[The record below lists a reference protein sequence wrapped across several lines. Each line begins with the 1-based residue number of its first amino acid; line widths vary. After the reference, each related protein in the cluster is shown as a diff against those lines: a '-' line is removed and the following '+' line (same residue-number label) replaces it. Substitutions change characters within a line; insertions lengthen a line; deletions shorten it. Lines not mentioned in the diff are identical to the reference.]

1 MRTYHFP
8 VLIVKVKSSIVATSV
23 QVKTLSLTSHPLVS
37 FKVTPKA
44 VKKSAGR
51 VEFYATVEN
60 ETNPNPTKLKGF
72 LSTVNTDFEAIASH
86 AYFNLLASHNEAS
99 LVSTKVASYPPR
111 TNKLA
116 FSPASTVNPH
126 SFPLRILLVVA
137 AVKRLGKIS
146 N

>member
-72 LSTVNTDFEAIASH
+72 LSTVNTDFD
-86 AYFNLLASHNEAS
+86 LLASHNEAS